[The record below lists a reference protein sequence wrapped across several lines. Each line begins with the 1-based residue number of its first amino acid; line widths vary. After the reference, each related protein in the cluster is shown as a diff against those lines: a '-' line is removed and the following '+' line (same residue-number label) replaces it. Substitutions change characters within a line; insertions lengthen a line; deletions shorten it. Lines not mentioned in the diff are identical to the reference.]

1 MEFNKKVQIAL
12 GEMFKDAKLEKVATP
27 KKVKL
32 ANYDFKRYMQDYDKS
47 FTKFRSAYKNGI
59 NTAKSATDKHFEEVF
74 DILDKAEKEMDTFGN
89 KAEEIG
95 LDFRDTKQYKEFQDL
110 KIILLSRTSVLKEKQ
125 KEISKLM

>member
-1 MEFNKKVQIAL
+1 MKKIYTQLEKAKQEFAEEVARVKKV
-12 GEMFKDAKLEKVATP
+12 E
-27 KKVKL
+27 L
-32 ANYDFKRYMQDYDKS
+32 ADYDFKRYMQDYDKS

-89 KAEEIG
+89 KAKEIG
-95 LDFRDTKQYKEFQDL
+95 IDFRDTKQYKEFQDL
-110 KIILLSRTSVLKEKQ
+110 KKILLSRKSDISEKQ